1 MIKFLL
7 TILSLY
13 SCTTFAAVTLAQHP
27 SPYLRLHANDAVQ
40 WRVWDQTV
48 LEQARQQKKLI
59 FISIGYFSCHWCH
72 VMRDESFTDAE
83 VAALL
88 NDEFIAVKVDRE
100 LNPALDHYLMNFTQ
114 KTRGYG
120 GWPLNVF
127 VTPDGYPLLGLVYLP
142 KKELLSLL
150 KKIQQGWLEDR
161 DELLLMALKAFE
173 FSKQQNAQRMKMPAA
188 DDLQQYLLNVVQQF
202 ADELQGGI
210 ENQSQTK
217 FPRPALLLALLE
229 LYQLEKNDWLKE
241 FLLLTLDQMA
251 SRGLHDAIGGG
262 FFRYTI
268 DPDWNTPHFEKMLY
282 TNAGLARVYTLAYEV
297 FGRVKDLSVAEETVE
312 FMLREMRL
320 PSGGFVSALS
330 AHDKEGA
337 EGGSY
342 LWQRNEIRQALTSAQ
357 WARLRQVALLL
368 DVEGQVLPAA
378 QLMGSEWS
386 DVRQRLYEKR
396 RMNPPQVDSKL
407 LPSWNGYMLS
417 ALAEL
422 VRQTANK
429 RYQRAGEKLYAL
441 LLEHSRQGLYRAVLG
456 VERRYLEDF
465 AFVAQ
470 GIRDWQQLNPDD
482 RNQTLVSGLVSQA
495 IDLFL
500 TEQGWRLSD
509 SQLLPRPSD
518 PLIMADAQLPSP
530 DSVVLAMAQSLKLDE
545 TPRYA
550 SRLQM
555 LSKYTDSRLNYDI
568 LSYASHVMYQLLR
581 TTAADKIKNAGKS
594 DKSP

>member
-13 SCTTFAAVTLAQHP
+13 SCTCLAAESLQQHP
-27 SPYLRLHANDAVQ
+27 SPYLRLHANDAVH

-48 LEQARQQKKLI
+48 LEQARQQNKLI

-83 VAALL
+83 VAEYL
-88 NDEFIAVKVDRE
+88 NRDFISVKVDRE
-100 LNPALDHYLMNFTQ
+100 LNPALDHYLMDFTQ

-150 KKIQQGWLEDR
+150 KKLQQGWLEDR
-161 DELLLMALKAFE
+161 DELFLMALKAFE
-173 FSKQQNAQRMKMPAA
+173 FSKKQNGQRMEMPSV
-188 DDLQQYLLNVVQQF
+188 DDLQQYLLDVVQQF

-210 ENQSQTK
+210 GNQSQTK

-229 LYQLEKNDWLKE
+229 LYQQQKPEWLKE

-251 SRGLHDAIGGG
+251 TRGLHDAIGGG

-282 TNAGLARVYTLAYEV
+282 TNAGLARVYSRAYEV
-297 FGRVKDLSVAEETVE
+297 FGRVQYLLVAEETVD

-320 PSGGFVSALS
+320 PNGGFASALS
-330 AHDKEGA
+330 AHDSEGV

-342 LWQRNEIRQALTSAQ
+342 LWQRDEISQVLSSAQ
-357 WARLRQVALLL
+357 WHRLGQVAQLL
-368 DVEGQVLPAA
+368 DVEGQLLPAA
-378 QLMGSEWS
+378 QLVGSDWK

-396 RMNPPQVDSKL
+396 RQNPPQVDSKL

-417 ALAEL
+417 ALAKL
-422 VRQTANK
+422 VQQTGN
-429 RYQRAGEKLYAL
+429 RNYRLAGEKLYAL
-441 LLEHSRQGLYRAVLG
+441 LLEQYRQGLYRTAQG
-456 VERRYLEDF
+456 VNRRYLEDF
-465 AFVAQ
+465 VFVAQ
-470 GIRDWQQLNPDD
+470 GVRDWQQLYPDNS
-482 RNQTLVSGLVSQA
+482 NQALVFDLVSQVF
-495 IDLFL
+495 DLFL

-509 SQLLPRPSD
+509 TQLLPLPSD
-518 PLIMADAQLPSP
+518 LLIIADAQLPSP
-530 DSVVLAMAQSLKLDE
+530 DSVILTLCKELKLVE
-545 TPRYA
+545 NAQYA

-555 LSKYTDSRLNYDI
+555 LMKYTDTKLNFDI
-568 LSYASHVMYQLLR
+568 LSYASHVIYQSSR
-581 TTAADKIKNAGKS
+581 KTVSDVIQAEKNGKL
-594 DKSP
+594 P